1 MNSEKGDG
9 FRLKIP
15 QLVAGLFIWAM
26 VGCLIWFTRDLPYF
40 QEGAPGPRFMPI
52 LLAIFLG
59 ILNTLY
65 WIDAFFFRS
74 QAKITL
80 PRPSQLI
87 RPAGFVLIGLFMILL
102 WEHLGVVPTVL
113 VSSFLELKV
122 IEEYS
127 WTDPFWSACFSAY
140 RPGFSFSFFW
150 EFHCRRGFLKGCPF
164 YKVRALR
171 SDSIG
176 YPSTAVPGFFSCFDP

>member
-1 MNSEKGDG
+1 MILEKGDG

-40 QEGAPGPRFMPI
+40 QEGAPGPRFMPVV
-52 LLAIFLG
+52 LAIFLG

-87 RPAGFVLIGLFMILL
+87 RPAGFALIGLFMILL
-102 WEHLGVVPTVL
+102 WERLGVVPTVL
-113 VSSFLELKV
+113 VSSFLELKL
-122 IEEYS
+122 IEKYS
-127 WTDPFWSACFSAY
+127 WTRSFLVGLLLSLSTWALFQLLLGIPLPKGVFESLPF
-140 RPGFSFSFFW
+140 
-150 EFHCRRGFLKGCPF
+150 L
-164 YKVRALR
+164 
-171 SDSIG
+171 
-176 YPSTAVPGFFSCFDP
+176 

>member
-26 VGCLIWFTRDLPYF
+26 VGCLIWFTLDLPYF
-40 QEGAPGPRFMPI
+40 QEGAPGPRFMPVV
-52 LLAIFLG
+52 LAVFLG

-87 RPAGFVLIGLFMILL
+87 RPAGFALIGLFMILL
-102 WEHLGVVPTVL
+102 WERLGVVPTVW
-113 VSSFLELKV
+113 VSSFLELKL
-122 IEEYS
+122 IEKYS
-127 WTDPFWSACFSAY
+127 WTRSLLVGLLLSLSTWALFQLLLGIPLPKGVFEGLPF
-140 RPGFSFSFFW
+140 
-150 EFHCRRGFLKGCPF
+150 L
-164 YKVRALR
+164 
-171 SDSIG
+171 
-176 YPSTAVPGFFSCFDP
+176 